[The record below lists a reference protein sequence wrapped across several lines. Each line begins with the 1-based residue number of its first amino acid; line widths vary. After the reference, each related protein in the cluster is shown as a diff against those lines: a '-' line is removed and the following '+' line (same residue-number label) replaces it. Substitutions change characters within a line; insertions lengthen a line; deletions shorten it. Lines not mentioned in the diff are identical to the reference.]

1 MKPEMKVCVKQ
12 ISGNIRVSSSS
23 HPHNVGG
30 GRNISFTSFW
40 WHRTGSSL
48 LMSIFSFLTM
58 NQSFEY
64 VWVRI
69 SRLFQI
75 FCISI
80 EQSRLD
86 MLYFGVQGLQ
96 RLTKIREA
104 FSGNTPLDKTWWARS
119 IDIYECT
126 NRCSLAAGLQGN
138 EERMRKWRG
147 NGDEMERKFPHSF
160 LYILPL
166 YPFPISKFVT
176 FCRKMLNTAF
186 LSRMSQKLNIRAMR
200 KLFWAEFSARK
211 LRKLCRP
218 DL

>member
-126 NRCSLAAGLQGN
+126 NRCSLAAGLRGIG
-138 EERMRKWRG
+138 ERMRKWRG
-147 NGDEMERKFPHSF
+147 NGEK
-160 LYILPL
+160 
-166 YPFPISKFVT
+166 
-176 FCRKMLNTAF
+176 
-186 LSRMSQKLNIRAMR
+186 MR
-200 KLFWAEFSARK
+200 KWREIDSLYVLILSLFPPSFSIS
-211 LRKLCRP
+211 
-218 DL
+218 